1 MSSTVD
7 LVEKNKILLESINT
21 GNGANKTI
29 DVSREKAPKNCKQS
43 CSFKIQ
49 NCYREQCFFYE

>member
-29 DVSREKAPKNCKQS
+29 DISREKNPKNCKQS
-43 CSFKIQ
+43 CSFKFQ
-49 NCYREQCFFYE
+49 NC